1 MNLAIFTGIIKH
13 KNIVIL
19 SVIIGIALGL
29 RFYYFIGPSQVDPF
43 DYIQAA
49 SEIKNGSYA
58 NSLALELNAQAM
70 RWLRYALI
78 LPTWLG
84 LSVFGSNDLAV
95 IWFPFLCS
103 ITSIVLIYLIGNQLW
118 DPTAGLIA
126 AIMLAA
132 LSWLDIISATQLLPA
147 AIINCFCLLAIYLA
161 ILTSGSEER
170 YFSWYLF
177 SCGLSLGVIYASR
190 FNTPILVLPV
200 ILGIGLWKRWH
211 WYQWGF
217 LIVGILAIP
226 LAEGIYFSS
235 TIDDPFFRLRTL
247 MSLQTANG
255 GRYLPEPWKFF
266 DMMYMEDTFS
276 IFFYLFLAAGLFLI
290 LKGDWFVLILMGWWL
305 FAFLILE
312 ISYDLST
319 VASKMDRMISLL
331 WIPAALVIGRF
342 VGIRLHERR
351 RKYLELLVLLI
362 LIVIIYATKS
372 MWASQYR
379 LFLSEI
385 KYILLGLLALT
396 FIVVFI
402 ERENFV
408 ISLALCTIILLFLAA
423 HSALWSSNFQAIQQ
437 KFNQPYHQAS
447 QYLEKISPEYVYTA
461 SMSFG
466 FRYHYYSGANRSI
479 SRKEFS
485 DTTPLV
491 WASIGSKQSP
501 PVKTSD
507 VILVSM
513 TQPSLPLDFLNAEL
527 LEQYETRKSSI
538 DIYRLPALS
547 SKDNAL
553 DYLRLAMIQSLS
565 GHLEDAKNSIARVQ
579 KICSKMKC
587 SMETHKASLA
597 IITRVLY
604 QSGKLEQSID
614 NYNKLLGEAQINPD
628 ETNDLV
634 SQIIPPEVVETH
646 HNEVVKIYESLLLD
660 RQVQGNKLENGGF
673 ESSYAGWR
681 SPAHFYSIEGELET
695 KCAYSGEVGLMMT
708 GKEDKY
714 QDGFNISLPFV
725 EPGRYYI
732 IGAMVHQI
740 GKVIEAQGISVGGK
754 NMDGIIQSQPGIQL
768 SLSPG
773 EWKPVINTFQAE
785 DWVEGSTYLKP
796 LLFNGK
802 GPICVD
808 DVFVVPLSQIN
819 MIGKER
825 GKKE

>member
-1 MNLAIFTGIIKH
+1 VNLKIFTGIFQN
-13 KNIVIL
+13 KNLVIL
-19 SVIIGIALGL
+19 SIIICIALGL
-29 RFYYFIGPSQVDPF
+29 RFYFFIGPSQVDPF

-58 NSLALELNAQAM
+58 NSLALDLNAQAM

-84 LSVFGSNDLAV
+84 LSVSGANDWAV
-95 IWFPFLCS
+95 TWFPFLCS
-103 ITSIVLIYLIGNQLW
+103 ITSIVVIYLIGNQLW
-118 DPTAGLIA
+118 DPIAGLIA
-126 AIMLAA
+126 AITLAA

-147 AIINCFCLLAIYLA
+147 AIINCFSLLAIYLA
-161 ILTSGSEER
+161 ILTSGTKER

-177 SCGLSLGVIYASR
+177 SCGLSLGVTYASR
-190 FNTPILVLPV
+190 FNTPILVIPIIV
-200 ILGIGLWKRWH
+200 GIGLWKRWH
-211 WYQWGF
+211 WYQWGS
-217 LIVGILAIP
+217 LIVGMLAIP
-226 LAEGIYFSS
+226 LAEVFYFSS
-235 TIDDPFFRLRTL
+235 TTDDPFFRLRTL
-247 MSLQTANG
+247 LSLQTTKV

-266 DMMYMEDTFS
+266 NMMYKEDTFS

-290 LKGDWFVLILMGWWL
+290 LKRDWIVLILMGWWL
-305 FAFLILE
+305 FAFLFLE

-319 VASKMDRMISLL
+319 VASKMDRMINLL

-342 VGIRLHERR
+342 FGILLHERR
-351 RKYLELLVLLI
+351 RKYLELIVVLI
-362 LIVIIYATKS
+362 LIIIIYATKS

-379 LFLSEI
+379 LFLSES

-396 FIVVFI
+396 FIAVFI

-408 ISLALCTIILLFLAA
+408 ISLALCSIILLFLAA
-423 HSALWSSNFQAIQQ
+423 HSALWSSNFQARQL
-437 KFNQPYHQAS
+437 KFNQPYHHAS
-447 QYLEKISPEYVYTA
+447 QYLDKISPEYIYTD

-466 FRYHYYSGANRSI
+466 FRYHYYSGTIGSV

-485 DTTPLV
+485 DPAPLV
-491 WASIGSKQSP
+491 WTSIASIESTP
-501 PVKTSD
+501 MKTSD

-527 LEQYETRKSSI
+527 VEQYETRKGSI
-538 DIYRLPALS
+538 DIYRLPAPS
-547 SKDNAL
+547 SQEIAL

-565 GHLEDAKNSIARVQ
+565 GHLEDSENSIARVQ
-579 KICSKMKC
+579 KICSKMRC

-597 IITRVLY
+597 IYARVLY

-614 NYNKLLGEAQINPD
+614 SYNNLLGEAQINPD

-634 SQIIPPEVVETH
+634 SKIIPAEVVETH
-646 HNEVVKIYESLLLD
+646 HNEVVKKYESLLLD

-673 ESSYAGWR
+673 ESSFAGWR

-708 GKEDKY
+708 GKKDKY

-732 IGAMVHQI
+732 TGAMVHQI
-740 GKVIEAQGISVGGK
+740 GKVNEAQGIFVGGRD
-754 NMDGIIQSQPGIQL
+754 MAGTYQSQPGIQL

-773 EWKPVINTFQAE
+773 EWKPVINTFQAK
-785 DWVEGSTYLKP
+785 DWVNGSTYLKP

-802 GPICVD
+802 GPICID

-819 MIGKER
+819 LTG
-825 GKKE
+825 